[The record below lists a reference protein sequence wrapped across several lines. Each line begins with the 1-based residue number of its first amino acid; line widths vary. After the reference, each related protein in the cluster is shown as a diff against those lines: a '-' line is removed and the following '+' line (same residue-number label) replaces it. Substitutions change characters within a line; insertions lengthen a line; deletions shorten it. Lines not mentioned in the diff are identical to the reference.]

1 MSSPE
6 PWAAPEERCEF
17 LEEVIEE
24 VLAWQP
30 RVRGGRILYLGSG
43 WICSRG
49 SELSRLALDADH
61 VTIVLHTPGAAKGG
75 DSNPIERSTD
85 NITYK
90 CADINELSFPPGS
103 FEMVV
108 GAWVL
113 TCLSDLQVHDFLHRV
128 LEWLVP
134 EGYFVFREACGFHE
148 GPRPSNSTLPRSVV
162 SYCQMLHLVSA
173 GSSGFTVLRAKSL
186 LSYIIHE
193 GDPVKMCF
201 LARRSEEGSTTQHA
215 VDIRYSESFILKL
228 EWLLG
233 HTWVS
238 TGGESTTREFCQ
250 RLGLRPGQRVLDV
263 GCGSGGSAFFM
274 SRLYGVHVH
283 GVDISSNMIDL
294 AVQRQTHLRRAQ
306 RKRLQF
312 EMRDILDADYG
323 DCSFDVI
330 YSRNSILHISNKEEL
345 FARLHCWLKPGGTLF
360 VTDYCLGSAPT
371 STPLADYV
379 AKSSMSLVTVRDYA
393 RAVARAGF
401 GVQSE
406 DLGDKFYSIQ
416 QKELDDFIPTHEA
429 FAQEYSQG
437 EFEEMVTVATN
448 KLTWIRTRQ
457 LTWASFRGRKL

>member
-6 PWAAPEERCEF
+6 PGAAPEERCEF

-24 VLAWQP
+24 VLAWRP
-30 RVRGGRILYLGSG
+30 YVRGGRILYLGPG
-43 WICSRG
+43 WICGLGR
-49 SELSRLALDADH
+49 EPSRLAQDADH
-61 VTIVLHTPGAAKGG
+61 VTFVLHMPSAAKGG
-75 DSNPIERSTD
+75 ASVPLERLAD
-85 NITYK
+85 NVTCK
-90 CADINELSFPPGS
+90 CADVNELSFPPSS

-113 TCLSDLQVHDFLHRV
+113 SGLSDLQANDFLHRV
-128 LEWLVP
+128 LDWLVP
-134 EGYFVFREACGFHE
+134 EGHFVFREACGFHE
-148 GPRPSNSTLPRSVV
+148 GPRPSNSTLPRSAV
-162 SYCQMLHLVSA
+162 SYCQMLHSVNA
-173 GSSGFTVLRAKSL
+173 GSSAFAVLRAKSL
-186 LSYIIHE
+186 MSYIIHE

-201 LARRSEEGSTTQHA
+201 LARRSQEGSAAQHA
-215 VDIRYSESFILKL
+215 VDIRYSEAFILKL

-238 TGGESTTREFCQ
+238 TGGESTTREFCRQ
-250 RLGLRPGQRVLDV
+250 LGLRPGQRVLDV

-330 YSRNSILHISNKEEL
+330 YSRNSVLHITNKEEL
-345 FARLHCWLKPGGTLF
+345 FAKLYRWLKPSGTLF
-360 VTDYCLGSAPT
+360 VTDYCLGPAPT
-371 STPLADYV
+371 SRPFADYM
-379 AKSSMSLVTVRDYA
+379 AKSSMSLVTVRDYG
-393 RAVARAGF
+393 RVVTRAGF
-401 GVQSE
+401 SLIAR
-406 DLGDKFYSIQ
+406 DLGNEFDRIQ
-416 QKELDDFIPTHEA
+416 QNELDAFIPTQEA
-429 FAQEYSQG
+429 FAQEYSQE
-437 EFEEMVTVATN
+437 EFEGMVTVATN

-457 LTWASFRGRKL
+457 LTWASFVGRKL